1 MVSTDDGLT
10 ALCARLSLEEKV
22 RLLTGR
28 DFWSTHRIDR
38 IGLQPIT
45 FSDGPSGIRGQA
57 WDERD
62 PSVNLPSATALSASW
77 DRQIARAYGEVL
89 ADEAQRKGID
99 VVLGP
104 TINMHR
110 TPTSGRHFEA
120 FSEDP
125 VLTADLAAAYVEGIQ
140 ERGIGATPKHYVC
153 NDFETE
159 RYTVDVRVTDRAL
172 REVYLLAFEK
182 AVSGAGAWL
191 VMSAYNSINGR
202 TASENDLLETP
213 LNDEWGFDGVVVG
226 DWTGVRRLESAR
238 YAQDLAMPGPDGPWG
253 EALVA
258 AVRAG
263 DIAEAVIDRKVHRI
277 LRLAARLGRL
287 DGYPPKVARTTSG
300 RASAAFAREAAAAGA
315 VLLENTGLLPVDP
328 ATVGRILV
336 VGHSARS
343 PRTQGGGSASVVPD
357 HVVTPLEGIRA
368 AFPDATVEFRPG
380 PLVENGLG
388 FLALTQMRNPHSGEP
403 GVRVVFL
410 AGTEEV
416 HAEEIHAEDRRSSN
430 LVWFGGD
437 APIERTAALRV
448 STTYTPDTTGTLL
461 LGVSTVG
468 TVRVEAGG
476 RVVFDDDIRPE
487 GTDLGAALL
496 AAPIRSFP
504 VDTVAGQ
511 PIDLVFTLVRG
522 PATGM
527 QNALGF
533 RFGLLPPALDDD
545 ALIAEAV
552 EAARAADVVVVVV
565 GTNKEREAEG
575 ADRTTLA
582 LPGRQDDLVSALAGA
597 NPRTV
602 AVVNCGAPAL
612 LPWAKQVGAVLQ
624 VWFGGQE
631 LGDALGDLLV
641 GAAEPGGR
649 LPTTWPASDEQVP
662 ILRVEPVGGAVEYT
676 EDIHVGYRNWRRLG
690 IEPAYQFGH
699 GLGYTTWS
707 FDEIQVPDSVEAT
720 PEGRFLVSVAV
731 RNTGGRAG
739 KQVVQVYASRPDSR
753 VERPVVWLA
762 GFAAVRIAAGA
773 SAVVEVELAARA
785 FAHWD
790 GGWQFEV
797 GDFTLTA
804 GAALSDPALRATVT
818 VVPARGQSRRQP

>member
-1 MVSTDDGLT
+1 MTSADDGLT

-28 DFWSTHRIDR
+28 DFWSTHGIDR
-38 IGLQPIT
+38 VGLQPIT

-159 RYTVDVRVTDRAL
+159 RYTVDVRVTDRSL

-182 AVSGAGAWL
+182 AVARAGAWL

-202 TASENDLLETP
+202 TASENDLLESP
-213 LNDEWGFDGVVVG
+213 LNDEWGFDGVVIG
-226 DWTGVRRLESAR
+226 DWTGVRSLESAR

-253 EALVA
+253 EALVE

-263 DIAEAVIDRKVHRI
+263 DIAEEVIDRKVHRL

-287 DGYPPKVARTTSG
+287 EGYAPEVARTRSG
-300 RASAAFAREAAAAGA
+300 RVSTVFAREAAAAGA
-315 VLLENTGLLPVDP
+315 VLLENAGLLPVEP
-328 ATVGRILV
+328 AAVGRILV

-380 PLVENGLG
+380 PLVENGLS

-403 GVRVVFL
+403 GARVVFL
-410 AGTEEV
+410 AGTEE
-416 HAEEIHAEDRRSSN
+416 IHTEDRRSSN

-437 APIERTAALRV
+437 APIERTTVLRV
-448 STTYTPDTTGTLL
+448 STTYTPDTTGTSL

-468 TVRVEAGG
+468 AVRVEADG
-476 RVVFDDDIRPE
+476 RVVFDADIRPE

-496 AAPIRSFP
+496 AAPVRSFP

-511 PIDLVFTLVRG
+511 PVEIVFTLVRG
-522 PATGM
+522 PAVGM

-533 RFGLLPPALDDD
+533 RFGLLPPDRDDD

-552 EAARAADVVVVVV
+552 EAARAADLVVVVV
-565 GTNKEREAEG
+565 GSNKEREAEG

-582 LPGRQDDLVSALAGA
+582 LPGRQDDLVSALAEA
-597 NPRTV
+597 NSRTV
-602 AVVNCGAPAL
+602 AVLNCGAPVL
-612 LPWAKQVGAVLQ
+612 LPWADKVGAVLQ
-624 VWFGGQE
+624 LWFGGQE
-631 LGDALGDLLV
+631 LGDALGDLLT

-662 ILRVEPVGGAVEYT
+662 ILRVEPVDGVVEYT
-676 EDIHVGYRNWRRLG
+676 EGIHVGYRNWRRLG

-707 FDEIQVPDSVEAT
+707 FDEIKLPHTVEAT
-720 PEGRFLVSVAV
+720 PEGTFLVSVALS
-731 RNTGGRAG
+731 NTGVRAG

-762 GFAAVRIAAGA
+762 GFAAVRLDAGA
-773 SAVVEVELAARA
+773 SAVVEVEVAART

-790 GGWQFEV
+790 DGWQFEP
-797 GDFTLTA
+797 GNFTLTV
-804 GAALSDPALRATVT
+804 GAALSDPALRADVT
-818 VVPARGQSRRQP
+818 VVPAHE